1 MLEAKYDWQIVDD
14 QDSHLVQQIVE
25 QCQLP
30 RVLANLLVAHGY
42 QTVKDVQLFLHP
54 QVQQIQLP
62 NKLHDMDK
70 AVSRIR
76 QAIEDGD
83 QITVYG
89 DYDADGMTATALMYE
104 TLETLGANASYY
116 IPNRFKDGYG
126 PNQAAYERLIND
138 GTKLIVTVDN
148 GVTGKKEIEFAT
160 QHGCDVVVTD
170 HHSLP
175 NELPTAAAIV
185 HPQFPGDEYQFG
197 DLSGVGVA
205 FKVAWALLEE
215 LPSEMLDLVAVGE
228 IADLVSMSKENH
240 VLVSLGLQQLQQGL
254 RPGVHALLKLAGV
267 DEHKLTSQDVAFK
280 LAPRLNALGRI
291 DDGNEGVRL
300 LTTVDEQAAVELAK
314 NVDECNQTRQQL
326 VQDIAKEAMAKAM
339 APDNLNRKTLLIVGH
354 GWHQGVLGI
363 VASKIVEATGKP
375 TIIAS
380 VNDGELVAKGSGRS
394 VEGYDLFD
402 ALNKHRQLMT
412 AFGGHTM
419 ASGMSFLIT
428 QVPQIAKTL
437 ETAADEQRLDLGTK
451 EHLEVA
457 GTVTVSDLTTDFY
470 QQVQRLAPFGP
481 DNEEP
486 VFEINHPH
494 ITKSQQIGKNNEHLK
509 FTISDQHRQTD
520 VLAFNHGH
528 QNEAFAPGTQ
538 IKIVG
543 TVSLNVWRGRRNVQ
557 FLMKDQLVSG
567 TSVVDHRTNRLT
579 PEMFQKPATYVVFN
593 AKLRDNINGHANGE
607 VVDGSR
613 VNTSLNSS
621 RIVIVD
627 TPHEIKELQKILQE
641 NRDAS
646 VITLLLFD
654 GRPHLNDNIPSRQQ
668 FIQLFQLIR
677 NTKSIN
683 LQQQENHLRQ
693 SLNVT
698 RNQLILMIKVFLELR
713 FVTMTN
719 GLLKL
724 SSHIENGQL
733 DQTQVYQRYAKRLR
747 VERTL
752 LDSDTRSM
760 IQWVKDVAQQH

>member
-14 QDSHLVQQIVE
+14 QDPHLVQEIVE

-42 QTVKDVQLFLHP
+42 QSVQDVQLFLHP

-76 QAIEDGD
+76 QAIEVGD

-104 TLETLGANASYY
+104 TLETLGAHVNYY

-148 GVTGKKEIEFAT
+148 GVTGKKEIEYAN
-160 QHGCDVVVTD
+160 QQGCDVVVTD

-175 NELPTAAAIV
+175 SELPKAAAIV

-267 DEHKLTSQDVAFK
+267 DEHELTSQDVAFK

-300 LTTVDEQAAVELAK
+300 LTTVDEQVAEKLAK
-314 NVDECNQTRQQL
+314 KVDECNQTRQQL
-326 VQDIAKEAMAKAM
+326 VQDITKEAMAKAT

-394 VEGYDLFD
+394 VEGYDLFS
-402 ALNKHRQLMT
+402 ALNQHRQLMT

-419 ASGMSFLIT
+419 ACGMSFLIT
-428 QVPQIAKTL
+428 QVPQIAKAL
-437 ETAADEQRLDLGTK
+437 ETAADAQGLDLEKK
-451 EHLEVA
+451 ERLEVA
-457 GTVTVSDLTTDFY
+457 GTVTTDDLTTDFY
-470 QQVQRLAPFGP
+470 QQIQRLAPFGP
-481 DNEEP
+481 DNAEP
-486 VFEINHPH
+486 VFEIDHPQ
-494 ITKSQQIGKNNEHLK
+494 IARSQQIGKNNEHLK
-509 FTISDQHRQTD
+509 FTIADQHQKID
-520 VLAFNHGH
+520 VLAFNHG
-528 QNEAFAPGTQ
+528 QQSEAFAPGTQ

-557 FLMKDQLVSG
+557 FLLKDQIISG
-567 TSVVDHRTNRLT
+567 TAVVDLRTKRLT
-579 PEMFQKPATYVVFN
+579 PEMFQKAAAYVVFN
-593 AKLRDNINGHANGE
+593 AKLRDNIDGHTNGE
-607 VVDGSR
+607 VVDGTR
-613 VNTSLNSS
+613 ANTKINSS

-627 TPHEIKELQKILQE
+627 TPREINELKQILKRNNE
-641 NRDAS
+641 AS

-654 GRPHLNDNIPSRQQ
+654 GRPRLNDDIPSRQQ
-668 FIQLFQLIR
+668 FVQLFQLIR
-677 NTKSIN
+677 NVKSIN
-683 LQQQENHLRQ
+683 LQQQGS
-693 SLNVT
+693 SLLQTLKVT

-724 SSHIENGQL
+724 SSHIENGRL
-733 DQTQVYQRYAKRLR
+733 DQTQVYQRYEKRLR

-752 LDSDTRSM
+752 LNSDSRSLV
-760 IQWVKDVAQQH
+760 QWVKDVVQQH